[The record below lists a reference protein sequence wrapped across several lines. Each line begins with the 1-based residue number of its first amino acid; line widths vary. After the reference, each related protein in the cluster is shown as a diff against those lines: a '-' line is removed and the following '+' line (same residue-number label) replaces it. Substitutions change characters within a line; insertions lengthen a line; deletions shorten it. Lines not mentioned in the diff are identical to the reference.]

1 MYSLRDSELLCDRPG
16 GDEVIDF
23 GHETDGLVQSDDYFL
38 IMLDVVVGNY
48 PAFAVFEPFLANL
61 VTADVKFPNRFGHP
75 AEVLD
80 FVDKDAPLLS
90 ALAPLAGR
98 SCGGGY
104 ELHFFDDIVAF
115 FGEFRDEIMDLGRF
129 EKVKRNQLGALSG
142 EGPEQFKAARQR

>member
-1 MYSLRDSELLCDRPG
+1 VLYV
-16 GDEVIDF
+16 VIRQ
-23 GHETDGLVQSDDYFL
+23 LSAL
-38 IMLDVVVGNY
+38 
-48 PAFAVFEPFLANL
+48 AVFEPFLADL
-61 VTADVKFPNRFGHP
+61 IASDVKFPDCFGHV

-98 SCGGGY
+98 LCGGGY

-129 EKVKRNQLGALSG
+129 EKVKRDQLGAFG
-142 EGPEQFKAARQR
+142 G